1 LFNPDISP
9 INGALK
15 TIGITAPDWL
25 QNPKTVILAFAIVG
39 VWQGMGYQIVMFMAG
54 LENVPTSLLEAADID
69 GAGASSVAKEIG
81 GRGVTCDVAR
91 EDDVA
96 TLVAQTLDGYGRIDV
111 FVSNAGLLW
120 GEPPREGVHLAD
132 RGDPWA
138 SNEAWQK
145 LWDVNVMAQVYAAR
159 AVLPHMIERGEGY
172 LVQNASA
179 GGLLTAMG
187 NAPYS
192 VSKHA
197 AVGLTEW
204 LAIHYGDAGIKVSCI
219 VAEGVRT
226 DMLRGAQGAWFAVAG
241 AVEPEYAADCVV
253 DGIGKEEFLILTHP
267 NVVKYFQGK
276 AADYDGWLAKMRR
289 LHALVQGEE
298 GREANAYK
306 RQKAKR

>member
-1 LFNPDISP
+1 MELAGKVVVVT
-9 INGALK
+9 GAAK
-15 TIGITAPDWL
+15 GMGAAMCRRFAA
-25 QNPKTVILAFAIVG
+25 QGAIVVASDIDAAG
-39 VWQGMGYQIVMFMAG
+39 TARLAAG
-54 LENVPTSLLEAADID
+54 LDCLGHRADVRVE
-69 GAGASSVAKEIG
+69 S
-81 GRGVTCDVAR
+81 DVV
-91 EDDVA
+91 D
-96 TLVAQTLDGYGRIDV
+96 LVAAATARHGRVDV
-111 FVSNAGLLW
+111 FVSNAGVLW
-120 GEPPREGVHLAD
+120 GEPHDGVTPLQD
-132 RGDPWA
+132 RGNPWA
-138 SNEAWQK
+138 SNAAWQEV
-145 LWDVNVMAQVYAAR
+145 WDVNVMAQVYATR
-159 AVLPHMIERGEGY
+159 AVLPQMLERGDGY

-226 DMLRGAQGAWFAVAG
+226 DMLRGAQGEWFAVAG

-267 NVVKYFQGK
+267 DVVKYFQGK

-289 LHALVQGEE
+289 LHAKTP
-298 GREANAYK
+298 R
-306 RQKAKR
+306 